1 MRRNTLIGRYIA
13 GCYMTNFSFEMRVSN
28 TTAGFSSVR
37 RGLRLCIL
45 AS

>member
-1 MRRNTLIGRYIA
+1 MRRNTLIGMYIVS
-13 GCYMTNFSFEMRVSN
+13 CYMTNFPFAMRVSN